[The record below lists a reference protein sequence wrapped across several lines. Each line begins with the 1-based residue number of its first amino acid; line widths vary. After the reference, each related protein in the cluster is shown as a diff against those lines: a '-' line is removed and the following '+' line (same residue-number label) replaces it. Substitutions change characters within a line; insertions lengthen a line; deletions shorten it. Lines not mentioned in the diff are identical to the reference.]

1 MKDSERIYQFIL
13 AEEKRVLADLE
24 RIDRE
29 IRELGVEQKSIV
41 IKMIKGKKYYYE
53 QWRENGVLRYK
64 CLGKVYPGAVYKEEK
79 EISKRKELLVRQK
92 EQQLL
97 CEQLQQTL
105 QRMEKQRMEKSELQ
119 DYSFEVF
126 WRDEI
131 TARVAVKGSRVHVS
145 RYCSHPLKQLF
156 AQEKMTRYQLNK
168 ILEMRCFEKG
178 RGDIRQI
185 LERFGLKAYNPQEL
199 VRKTHGVS
207 YNDYIWFRFPGENL
221 TAKDVLVR

>member
-1 MKDSERIYQFIL
+1 MEDLERIYQLIL
-13 AEEKRVLADLE
+13 EEEKRVLANLE
-24 RIDRE
+24 QIDRE
-29 IRELGVEQKSIV
+29 LGELGMEQTSIV
-41 IKMIKGKKYYYE
+41 IKKIKGKKYYYE
-53 QWRENGVLRYK
+53 QWRENGMLKYK
-64 CLGKVYPGAVYKEEK
+64 CLGKVYPGAVYQAEAR
-79 EISKRKELLVRQK
+79 IFRRKELLAQRK
-92 EQQLL
+92 EQQFLA
-97 CEQLQQTL
+97 EQFQQTL
-105 QRMEKQRMEKSELQ
+105 QEMEKQRMEKNILQ

-131 TARVAVKGSRVHVS
+131 TARVAVRGSRVHVS
-145 RYCSHPLKQLF
+145 RYCNHPLKQLF
-156 AQEKMTRYQLNK
+156 AQEKMTRHQLNK

-185 LERFGLKAYNPQEL
+185 LDCFGLEEYNPQEL

>member
-13 AEEKRVLADLE
+13 AEEKKVLADLE

-29 IRELGVEQKSIV
+29 LDELGTCQKSIV
-41 IKMIKGKKYYYE
+41 IKTIKGNKYYYE
-53 QWRENGVLRYK
+53 QWREDGVLKYK
-64 CLGKVYPGAVYKEEK
+64 CLGKVYPGAVYQEEK
-79 EISKRKELLVRQK
+79 EIFRRKELLMQRK

-97 CEQLQQTL
+97 SEQLRQAL
-105 QRMEKQRMEKSELQ
+105 QRMEKQRMRESMLE

-131 TARVAVKGSRVHVS
+131 TARVSVKGSRVHVS
-145 RYCSHPLKQLF
+145 RYSNHPLKQLF
-156 AQEKMTRYQLNK
+156 AKEDMTRYQLNR

-185 LERFGLKAYNPQEL
+185 LNRFGLTEYNPQAL

-207 YNDYIWFRFPGENL
+207 YNDYIWFRFPGEKL

>member
-1 MKDSERIYQFIL
+1 MGDLERIYQFIL
-13 AEEKRVLADLE
+13 AEEKKVLNNLE
-24 RIDRE
+24 QIDRE
-29 IRELGVEQKSIV
+29 LSEMGTEQKSIV
-41 IKMIKGKKYYYE
+41 IKMIKGNKYYYE
-53 QWRENGVLRYK
+53 QWRENGTLKYK
-64 CLGKVYPGAVYKEEK
+64 CLGRVYPGAVYQVEAG
-79 EISKRKELLVRQK
+79 ISRKKELLMQRK
-92 EQQLL
+92 EQQFLS
-97 CEQLQQTL
+97 EQLRQTL
-105 QRMEKQRMEKSELQ
+105 QRMEKQRMEESILQ

-156 AQEKMTRYQLNK
+156 AQERMTRHQLNK

-178 RGDIRQI
+178 RGDVRQI
-185 LERFGLKAYNPQEL
+185 LDRFGLKEYNPQEL

>member
-1 MKDSERIYQFIL
+1 MENLERIYQFIL
-13 AEEKRVLADLE
+13 SEEKKVLADLE
-24 RIDRE
+24 RIDSE
-29 IRELGVEQKSIV
+29 LDELGTKQKSIV

-53 QWRENGVLRYK
+53 QWRENGTIKCK
-64 CLGKVYPGAVYKEEK
+64 CLGKVYPGAVCQAEAK
-79 EISKRKELLVRQK
+79 ISRRKELLVLQK
-92 EQQLL
+92 EQKFLS
-97 CEQLQQTL
+97 EQLRQTL
-105 QRMEKQRMEKSELQ
+105 QKMEKRRMEESVIE

-131 TARVAVKGSRVHVS
+131 TARVTVKGSGVHVS

-156 AQEKMTRYQLNK
+156 SQEKMTRYQLNR

-185 LERFGLKAYNPQEL
+185 LDHLGMKEYNPQEM
-199 VRKTHGVS
+199 VKKTHGVS

>member
-1 MKDSERIYQFIL
+1 MKDLERIYQLIL
-13 AEEKRVLADLE
+13 AEKKKVLTELE

-29 IRELGVEQKSIV
+29 LGELGTEQKSIV

-53 QWRENGVLRYK
+53 QWREAGKLKYK
-64 CLGKVYPGAVYKEEK
+64 CLGKVYPGAVYQEEK
-79 EISKRKELLVRQK
+79 EISRRKELLAQRK

-97 CEQLQQTL
+97 CEQLQWTL
-105 QRMEKQRMEKSELQ
+105 QRMEKQRMEESILQ

-145 RYCSHPLKQLF
+145 RYCKHPLKQLF
-156 AQEKMTRYQLNK
+156 AQEKMTRHQLNK

-185 LERFGLKAYNPQEL
+185 LNRFGLKEYNPQEL

-207 YNDYIWFRFPGENL
+207 YNDYIWFRFPGEKL